1 MGHTVSVFLIRKEP
15 VALTQAAPLEACALI
30 GLHLRQQKMRLDQ
43 AAVSLRIWETCGNA
57 VAHTALTGK
66 ATLRHGRKEKALLHL
81 SSEQTAWKSLALN
94 VVGQDQSGE
103 KISLFLE
110 DWELAWP

>member
-1 MGHTVSVFLIRKEP
+1 M
-15 VALTQAAPLEACALI
+15 ALTQAAPLEACALI

-57 VAHTALTGK
+57 VAHTAMTGK
-66 ATLRHGRKEKALLHL
+66 ATL
-81 SSEQTAWKSLALN
+81 SLALN